1 MVYVKAYSLVGLK
14 PKNNSNNSIHQIGI
28 HYLCNIYVQYIAY
41 TKSSR
46 EAFQT
51 QYITIFF
58 IPTNHTWK
66 I

>member
-41 TKSSR
+41 PKSSR
-46 EAFQT
+46 
-51 QYITIFF
+51 
-58 IPTNHTWK
+58 
-66 I
+66 